1 MRISALSWIS
11 RCVGLGGVASYWNS
25 SVVSSGIS
33 LFLMLGSTF
42 TISSKTCWTFLP
54 NLVREG
60 VLVGEI
66 VVRRLWSPSWNPR
79 LSVALPLSHL
89 TFMKAWL
96 PQAQT
101 FTNSL
106 RDERRKCSSV
116 FLYCGMFLTILVFD

>member
-11 RCVGLGGVASYWNS
+11 RWVGLGGVASYWNS

-60 VLVGEI
+60 VLVGKI
-66 VVRRLWSPSWNPR
+66 VVRRLWSTQLEPKTECS
-79 LSVALPLSHL
+79 SS
-89 TFMKAWL
+89 
-96 PQAQT
+96 T
-101 FTNSL
+101 FTFNIH
-106 RDERRKCSSV
+106 E
-116 FLYCGMFLTILVFD
+116 GLVTRGPNFHKFTKG